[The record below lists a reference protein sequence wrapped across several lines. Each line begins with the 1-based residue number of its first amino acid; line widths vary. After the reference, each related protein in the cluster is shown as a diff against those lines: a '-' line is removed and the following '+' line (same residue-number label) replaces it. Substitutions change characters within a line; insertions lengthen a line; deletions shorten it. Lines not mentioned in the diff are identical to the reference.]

1 MNSEGVFK
9 FTIGI
14 PDPGRSSKR
23 ELTICASD
31 AAGNTVV
38 KNVLLAH
45 EGLAD
50 LQSLEMLVDGSTL
63 ASGNIPGN
71 ALAQQRKQLALAG
84 VTKEGTRF
92 RLTDLDN
99 VSWQCQAVEG
109 QAQVDENGVLTIG
122 AGAQGIIVG
131 RLEVAKGAYRTAA
144 LSFGSGGKSGIVA
157 VTYTLGGK
165 VIGGGN
171 YPVGVT
177 VTLTALPD
185 EGYVFSDWTV
195 AGVTVENLNSAVIS
209 FVMPDMGNVTAH
221 AVFKT
226 SSREES
232 DDGRDS
238 YKNKDQDDSYVP
250 PVMTSI
256 YSLAGDIVKIEIPA
270 GANPNTTVPFYLA
283 ADGSRIYVAMSA
295 VFDGTLYFR
304 APIDGEYYIVDN
316 CPAFTDTKGH
326 WAEPSMEFMAARML
340 FVGTGE
346 NLFEPDVPVTRAMFI
361 TVLHR
366 IAGKPEP
373 NRTAAFSDVPPG
385 IWYEKAAAW
394 GNENGIVL
402 GTGGNCFAPG
412 ELLTREQMCVMIARY
427 MSFAGINLPEK
438 EAPLSFADA
447 SAIESWAAH
456 DVALCQAAGLIT
468 GYPDGRF
475 GPKADSTRA
484 ENCTLMKRMI
494 ESVVKLWLE

>member
-1 MNSEGVFK
+1 MWTSPMLRL
-9 FTIGI
+9 GI
-14 PDPGRSSKR
+14 
-23 ELTICASD
+23 
-31 AAGNTVV
+31 N
-38 KNVLLAH
+38 LLR
-45 EGLAD
+45 EGLDLPEVSLVAILDADKEGFLRSEISLIQTVGRAARNVDGKVIMYADKITRSMKRAIDETQRRREIQEQYNLKHNIKPRSIEKGIRDVIEATRVAEEEDKYGKAAIKKILSIEELEKIIKGLEKEMMRAAKD
-50 LQSLEMLVDGSTL
+50 LQFE
-63 ASGNIPGN
+63 
-71 ALAQQRKQLALAG
+71 R
-84 VTKEGTRF
+84 
-92 RLTDLDN
+92 
-99 VSWQCQAVEG
+99 
-109 QAQVDENGVLTIG
+109 
-122 AGAQGIIVG
+122 
-131 RLEVAKGAYRTAA
+131 AA
-144 LSFGSGGKSGIVA
+144 ELRDKIESF
-157 VTYTLGGK
+157 GGK

-171 YPVGVT
+171 YPVGGT

-185 EGYVFSDWTV
+185 EGYVFSGWTV
-195 AGVTVENLNSAVIS
+195 AGVTVKNPNSAVIS

-226 SSREES
+226 SSQEEPDGDGDSYKNKDQDDSEES

-256 YSLAGDIVKIEIPA
+256 YSPAGDIVKIEIPA
-270 GANPNTTVPFYLA
+270 DANPNTTVPFYLA

-373 NRTAAFSDVPPG
+373 NRPAAFSDVPPG

-394 GNENGIVL
+394 GNENGIILDADRVAQGKNYAFPERDTEDRDGHGTATAGMML
-402 GTGGNCFAPG
+402 GSSRLGVEGSCPDAGTIAVTDTRPG
-412 ELLTREQMCVMIARY
+412 A
-427 MSFAGINLPEK
+427 
-438 EAPLSFADA
+438 
-447 SAIESWAAH
+447 
-456 DVALCQAAGLIT
+456 
-468 GYPDGRF
+468 
-475 GPKADSTRA
+475 
-484 ENCTLMKRMI
+484 CTFI
-494 ESVVKLWLE
+494 C